1 MSTFKNPFILCGLF
15 GCCKGHPEMVK
26 LLCSMGVDVNTVGQY
41 GRTPLYRAAF
51 GGHTEAA
58 RVRNKAYMLSV
69 IERPNQSTTVHVSD
83 YCSCIDTIY

>member
-1 MSTFKNPFILCGLF
+1 MIYFAYF
-15 GCCKGHPEMVK
+15 KGHPDMVK

-58 RVRNKAYMLSV
+58 RVSNKVNILNV
-69 IERPNQSTTVHVSD
+69 
-83 YCSCIDTIY
+83 IDTKLYYMHVHLRLIHVFK